1 MQPPST
7 PPHSPDDLLARCH
20 AIAGL
25 TLGELAEMANVAIP
39 ANLQRHKGW
48 PGMLIEK
55 WLGASAGSKPQQD
68 FPELGI
74 ELKTIPIDG
83 QFAPLETT
91 YVCFA
96 PLLMPP
102 GITWETSNVRNKL
115 QQVLWL

>member
-1 MQPPST
+1 MQPPAS
-7 PPHSPDDLLARCH
+7 PPSSPDNLLARCH

-25 TLGELAEMANVAIP
+25 TLGELADMANVAIP

-74 ELKTIPIDG
+74 ELKTIPIDAH
-83 QFAPLETT
+83 FRL
-91 YVCFA
+91 
-96 PLLMPP
+96 
-102 GITWETSNVRNKL
+102 
-115 QQVLWL
+115 